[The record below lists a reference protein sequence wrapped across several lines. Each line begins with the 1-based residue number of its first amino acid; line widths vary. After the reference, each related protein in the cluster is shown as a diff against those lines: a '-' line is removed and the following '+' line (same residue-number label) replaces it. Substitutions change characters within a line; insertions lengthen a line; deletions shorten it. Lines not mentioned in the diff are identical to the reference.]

1 MIEARSILDVLSFR
15 KTEEKEELR
24 KCFNF
29 SDEVFEKGL
38 NFLHTNDE
46 ISIEAVSDGLFEKTI
61 ISIKVSKWNKL

>member
-1 MIEARSILDVLSFR
+1 MQEAKSILDVLSFR

-29 SDEVFEKGL
+29 SDEVFKKGL

-61 ISIKVSKWNKL
+61 ISIKVSK

>member
-29 SDEVFEKGL
+29 NDEVFEKGL

-61 ISIKVSKWNKL
+61 ISIKVSK

>member
-29 SDEVFEKGL
+29 NDEVFEKGL

>member
-29 SDEVFEKGL
+29 SDEVFEKDL
-38 NFLHTNDE
+38 IFTY
-46 ISIEAVSDGLFEKTI
+46 K
-61 ISIKVSKWNKL
+61 

>member
-1 MIEARSILDVLSFR
+1 MIEAKSILDVLSFR

-29 SDEVFEKGL
+29 SDEVFAKGL

-61 ISIKVSKWNKL
+61 ISIKVSK

>member
-1 MIEARSILDVLSFR
+1 MQEAKSILDVLSFR

-29 SDEVFEKGL
+29 NNEVFEKGL

-61 ISIKVSKWNKL
+61 ISIKVSK

>member
-1 MIEARSILDVLSFR
+1 MIEAKSILDVLSFR

-29 SDEVFEKGL
+29 NDEVFEKGL

-61 ISIKVSKWNKL
+61 ISIKVSK

>member
-1 MIEARSILDVLSFR
+1 MIEAKSILDVLSFR
-15 KTEEKEELR
+15 KSEEKEELR

-29 SDEVFEKGL
+29 SDEVFGKAL

>member
-1 MIEARSILDVLSFR
+1 MQEAKSILDVLSFR

-29 SDEVFEKGL
+29 SDEVFEKRL

-61 ISIKVSKWNKL
+61 ISIKVSK

>member
-1 MIEARSILDVLSFR
+1 MQEAKSILDVLSFR

-29 SDEVFEKGL
+29 IDEVFEKGL

-61 ISIKVSKWNKL
+61 ISIKVSK

>member
-38 NFLHTNDE
+38 NFLHNFPFHTLW
-46 ISIEAVSDGLFEKTI
+46 I
-61 ISIKVSKWNKL
+61 

>member
-15 KTEEKEELR
+15 KSEEKEELR

-29 SDEVFEKGL
+29 SDEVFEKAL
-38 NFLHTNDE
+38 NFLHINDE

>member
-1 MIEARSILDVLSFR
+1 MIEAKSILDVLSFR

-29 SDEVFEKGL
+29 SDEVFGKAL

-61 ISIKVSKWNKL
+61 ISIKVSK

>member
-1 MIEARSILDVLSFR
+1 MIAAGSILDVLSFR
-15 KTEEKEELR
+15 KSEEKEELR

-29 SDEVFEKGL
+29 NDEVFEKAL

-46 ISIEAVSDGLFEKTI
+46 ISIEAISDGLFEKTI

>member
-1 MIEARSILDVLSFR
+1 MQEAKSILDVLSFR

-29 SDEVFEKGL
+29 NDEVFKKGL

-61 ISIKVSKWNKL
+61 ISIKVSK

>member
-1 MIEARSILDVLSFR
+1 MIKARSILDVLSFR
-15 KTEEKEELR
+15 KSEEKEELR

-29 SDEVFEKGL
+29 SDEVFEKAL
-38 NFLHTNDE
+38 NFLHENDE

>member
-29 SDEVFEKGL
+29 SDEVFEK
-38 NFLHTNDE
+38 
-46 ISIEAVSDGLFEKTI
+46 TI
-61 ISIKVSKWNKL
+61 ISIKVSK

>member
-29 SDEVFEKGL
+29 NDEVFEKGL

-61 ISIKVSKWNKL
+61 ISIKVSKWNKR

>member
-29 SDEVFEKGL
+29 SDEVFEKAL
-38 NFLHTNDE
+38 NFLHENDE
-46 ISIEAVSDGLFEKTI
+46 ISIEAVCDGLFEKTI
-61 ISIKVSKWNKL
+61 ISIKVSKWKKL